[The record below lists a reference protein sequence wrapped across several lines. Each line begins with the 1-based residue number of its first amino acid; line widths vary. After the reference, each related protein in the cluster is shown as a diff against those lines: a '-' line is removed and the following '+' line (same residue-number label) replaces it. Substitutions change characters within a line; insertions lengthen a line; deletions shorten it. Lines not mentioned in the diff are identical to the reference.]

1 MLTPIAQ
8 REPGHGKSWLLSF
21 QRSDPYIEVG
31 DKFFMGKPAM
41 AQFSYATERKLRIIQ
56 ERVGD
61 DWRDQYPN
69 QSIDAV
75 FNQIVGDTRKTLFC
89 KLDAEVKQQLD
100 TMTKDHG
107 VRIGEFLEELIKKEY
122 DRYVADQQRLFESVS
137 EHYGRS

>member
-1 MLTPIAQ
+1 
-8 REPGHGKSWLLSF
+8 
-21 QRSDPYIEVG
+21 
-31 DKFFMGKPAM
+31 M